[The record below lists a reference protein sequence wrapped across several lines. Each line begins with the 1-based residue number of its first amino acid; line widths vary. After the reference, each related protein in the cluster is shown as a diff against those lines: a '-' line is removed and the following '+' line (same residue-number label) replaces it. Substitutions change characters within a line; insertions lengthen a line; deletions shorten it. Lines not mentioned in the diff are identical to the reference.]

1 MNRQEFLRQLESLLM
16 SIPQQERADA
26 MAYYNDYFDEAGVE
40 NEQRVI
46 QELGSPQRV
55 AQSIIDD
62 VRNTEYSQSQN
73 YEENDY
79 AGTYEQSTYQNY
91 NSYQNNN
98 TYQGQATRQD
108 IEKKKFKTWQMVLIV
123 ILLIVTFPVWIG
135 LVAGLFGGLIGLL
148 GGLFGILVGM
158 IGSGFGLVVGGI
170 AIFGAGLMTV
180 MVVPVEGVASM
191 GIGLLLTSI
200 GILLSL
206 LFVLLSFVWLPKL
219 WKAFFGWIKGLFH
232 RNEGGNEI

>member
-16 SIPQQERADA
+16 NIPENERKDA

-62 VRNTEYSQSQN
+62 VRSSGYSQSYDYEETTDTYEQGAYQN
-73 YEENDY
+73 Y
-79 AGTYEQSTYQNY
+79 GTYESQ
-91 NSYQNNN
+91 N
-98 TYQGQATRQD
+98 TYQGQMTRQD
-108 IEKKKFKTWQMVLIV
+108 VEKRKFKTWQIVLIV

-135 LVAGLFGGLIGLL
+135 LVAGLFGGLIGIL
-148 GGLFGILVGM
+148 GGLFGVLVGM
-158 IGSGFGLVVGGI
+158 IGAGLGLVIGGI
-170 AIFGAGLMTV
+170 ATFGAGIMTV
-180 MVVPVEGVASM
+180 MVVPVEGLTCM
-191 GIGLLLTSI
+191 GIGLLLTSM

-219 WKAFFGWIKGLFH
+219 VKAIVCWIKGLFH